1 MRRIRGQA
9 GEACRTS
16 VLRRNRGFTLI
27 ELVVTVS
34 VLAIIV
40 AMAVP
45 SFTSLIN
52 ANRLATNANELVAAV
67 QLAKMESLRRGMRV
81 GVCESSNGTTCT
93 DGDNWAQWITIADV
107 DRDDDFDA
115 ADEVL
120 RVGTARVPVQ
130 VRVSGNIGDNGNRIE
145 FRADGLARDDVG
157 ALLNADVGV
166 CIPTTQPAENQ
177 RLIGIGS
184 GSRISTRR
192 RNAGGACPTPANP

>member
-1 MRRIRGQA
+1 MRRIYGHAGGRRG
-9 GEACRTS
+9 TS
-16 VLRRNRGFTLI
+16 GLRRYHGFTLI
-27 ELVVTVS
+27 ELVVTVA

-40 AMAVP
+40 AMAAP
-45 SFTSLIN
+45 SFTSMIN
-52 ANRLATNANELVAAV
+52 SNRLATNTNELVASV

-93 DGDNWAQWITIADV
+93 DGDSWAQWITIADI

-120 RVGTARVPVQ
+120 RVSTARVPVQ
-130 VRVSGNIGDNGNRIE
+130 VRVSADVGDNGNRIE

-157 ALLNADVGV
+157 ALLNANVGV

-177 RLIGIGS
+177 RLLGIGS

-192 RNAGGACPTPANP
+192 VNAGGACATPAN

>member
-1 MRRIRGQA
+1 MRRIRGQV
-9 GEACRTS
+9 GEACRIS
-16 VLRRNRGFTLI
+16 AVRRSQGFTLI
-27 ELVVTVS
+27 ELVVALS

-52 ANRLATNANELVAAV
+52 SNRLSTNANELVAAV

-93 DGDNWAQWITIADV
+93 DGDTWAQWITIADI
-107 DRDDDFDA
+107 DRDGDFDA

-120 RVGTARVPVQ
+120 RVGIAKVPVQ
-130 VRVSGNIGDNGNRIE
+130 VRVSGDIGDNGNRIE
-145 FRADGLARDDVG
+145 FRPDGLARDDGG
-157 ALLNADVGV
+157 ALLNANVGV
-166 CIPTTQPAENQ
+166 CIATTQPAENR

-184 GSRISTRR
+184 GSRVSTIRN
-192 RNAGGACPTPANP
+192 NAGGACATPANP

>member
-1 MRRIRGQA
+1 MRRIRRQVS
-9 GEACRTS
+9 EACRVS
-16 VLRRNRGFTLI
+16 AMRRNQGFTLI

-45 SFTSLIN
+45 SFTSMIN
-52 ANRLATNANELVAAV
+52 SNRLATNANELVAAV

-93 DGDNWAQWITIADV
+93 DGDNWVQWITIADI
-107 DRDDDFDA
+107 DRDGDFDA

-120 RVGTARVPVQ
+120 RVGSARVPVQ
-130 VRVSGNIGDNGNRIE
+130 VRVSSGIGDNGNRIE
-145 FRADGLARDDVG
+145 FRPDGLARDTLG
-157 ALLNADVGV
+157 ALLSADVGV

-184 GSRISTRR
+184 GSRISTTRDD
-192 RNAGGACPTPANP
+192 AGGTCPTP